1 MNWKTHEL
9 TTANLTIM
17 NMITFEYINLDYL
30 ELMADGDED
39 MKQTMLEMLLE
50 ELPEE
55 LQKMR
60 VHTDA
65 KEWDDLSSVSH
76 KMKST
81 LSFVGY
87 SDMVEAN
94 KEIELLAKHEEN
106 PVRIEELM
114 KKLES
119 CFERVMPELK
129 SVFKG

>member
-1 MNWKTHEL
+1 M
-9 TTANLTIM
+9 
-17 NMITFEYINLDYL
+17 TFNYIQLDYL

-60 VHTDA
+60 AHTDA
-65 KEWDDLSSVSH
+65 KEWEELSHVSH

-87 SDMVEAN
+87 PQMVDAN
-94 KEIELLAKHEEN
+94 KELELLAKHKEN
-106 PVRIEELM
+106 HRRMATLM
-114 KKLES
+114 NLLEKHYS
-119 CFERVMPELK
+119 EVLPELK